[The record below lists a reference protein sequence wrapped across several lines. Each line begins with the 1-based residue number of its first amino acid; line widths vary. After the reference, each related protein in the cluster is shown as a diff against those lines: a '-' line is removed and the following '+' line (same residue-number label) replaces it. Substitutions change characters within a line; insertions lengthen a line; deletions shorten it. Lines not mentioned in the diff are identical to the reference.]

1 MQWEIEIIMTYSFVS
16 KVIVTSDFNIA
27 SKTQA
32 SVEILA
38 N

>member
-1 MQWEIEIIMTYSFVS
+1 MQWKIETIMTYSFVS
-16 KVIVTSDFNIA
+16 KVILASDFIIA